1 MNPND
6 PNAGHLETNVRPD
19 LMPMSMYYRSSICN
33 LLHPSYTLPFISY
46 IKVKPSNKHKRTV
59 PMVDGNVQSAQAD
72 THTRIAVTKD
82 DGTVVIKQVLESLDT
97 PPQKLTAKPK

>member
-1 MNPND
+1 
-6 PNAGHLETNVRPD
+6 
-19 LMPMSMYYRSSICN
+19 
-33 LLHPSYTLPFISY
+33 
-46 IKVKPSNKHKRTV
+46 
-59 PMVDGNVQSAQAD
+59 MVDGNVQSAQAD